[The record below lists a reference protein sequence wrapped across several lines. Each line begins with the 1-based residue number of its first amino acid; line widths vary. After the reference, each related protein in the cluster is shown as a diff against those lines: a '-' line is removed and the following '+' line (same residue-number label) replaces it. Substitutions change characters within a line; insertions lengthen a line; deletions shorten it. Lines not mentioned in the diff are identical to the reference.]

1 MNVLEVDNISKHI
14 GGRPIIRSI
23 SFNIKEGEIFG
34 FLGPNGA
41 GKTTTIRMLTGLI
54 HPNEGKIKIMGHD
67 LKKEREKA
75 LSYVGAVIENP
86 ELYNYLSGREN
97 LMQICRIRKISKAR
111 LEEIIHLVNLEN
123 KINQKV
129 KKYSLGMKQRLGL
142 AASLLSNPKLL
153 ILDEPTNGL
162 DPNGI
167 LQFRDIIRTVTK
179 KYKTSVFISSHIL
192 SEVEQI
198 CSKVA
203 FINKGILQC
212 IESIDNIDYIVE
224 KETFILIPKDI
235 NLAKTLLP
243 NIDLIHHYKVI
254 DNKIYIE
261 IDKNSS
267 HRVIKELI
275 EVNVDIKE
283 FYKEHK
289 VLEER
294 YMELMEGG
302 QL

>member
-34 FLGPNGA
+34 FLGSNGA

-54 HPNEGKIKIMGHD
+54 HPNEGKIKIMGYD

-97 LMQICRIRKISKAR
+97 LMQICRIRKIPKNK
-111 LEEIIHLVNLEN
+111 LEEVIHLVKLEN
-123 KINQKV
+123 RINQKV

-142 AASLLSNPKLL
+142 AAALLSNPKLL

-162 DPNGI
+162 DPNGM
-167 LQFRDIIRTVTK
+167 LEFRDIIRSVTK
-179 KYKTSVFISSHIL
+179 EYKTSVFVSSHIL
-192 SEVEQI
+192 SEIEQI

-203 FINKGILQC
+203 FINKGILQS
-212 IESIDNIDYIVE
+212 IESIDTMEDVVE
-224 KETFILIPKDI
+224 KENFIIIPKDI
-235 NLAKTLLP
+235 NFAKALLA
-243 NIDLIHHYKVI
+243 NIDPIHHYKII
-254 DNKIYIE
+254 DNKIHVE

-267 HRVIKELI
+267 HRVIKEL
-275 EVNVDIKE
+275 VQLNVDIKE
-283 FYKEHK
+283 VYREHK
-289 VLEER
+289 ILEER

>member
-97 LMQICRIRKISKAR
+97 LMQICRIRKISKAK

-267 HRVIKELI
+267 YRVIKELV

>member
-23 SFNIKEGEIFG
+23 SFNIDEGEIFG

-67 LKKEREKA
+67 LRKEREKA
-75 LSYVGAVIENP
+75 LSCVGAVIENP
-86 ELYNYLSGREN
+86 ELYNYLSGKEN
-97 LMQICRIRKISKAR
+97 LKQICRIKKISNAK
-111 LEEIIHLVNLEN
+111 LEETIHLVKLEN

-142 AASLLSNPKLL
+142 AAALLSNPKLL

-167 LQFRDIIRTVTK
+167 LEFRDIVRSVTK
-179 KYKTSVFISSHIL
+179 EFKTSVFISSHIL
-192 SEVEQI
+192 SEIEQI

-203 FINKGILQC
+203 FINKGIIQS
-212 IESIDNIDYIVE
+212 IESIDNMEDIVE
-224 KETFILIPKDI
+224 KETFIIVPKDM
-235 NLAKTLLP
+235 NSTKVLLP
-243 NIDLIHHYKVI
+243 NINLIHHYKII
-254 DNKIYIE
+254 DNKIYAE
-261 IDKNSS
+261 INKNSS
-267 HRVIKELI
+267 YKVIKELV
-275 EVNVDIKE
+275 ELNVDIKE
-283 FYKEHK
+283 IYREHK

>member
-14 GGRPIIRSI
+14 VVRPIIRSI
-23 SFNIKEGEIFG
+23 SFVLKEGEIFG

-54 HPNEGKIKIMGHD
+54 HPNKGTIKIMGHD
-67 LKKEREKA
+67 LEKEREKA

-97 LMQICRIRKISKAR
+97 LMQICRIRKISKIK
-111 LEEIIHLVNLEN
+111 LEEIIHLVKLDN

-142 AASLLSNPKLL
+142 AASLLSNPNLL

-167 LQFRDIIRTVTK
+167 LEFRDIIKSVTK

-203 FINKGILQC
+203 FINKGIIQS
-212 IESIDNIDYIVE
+212 IESIDNMENVVE
-224 KETFILIPKDI
+224 RESFIIIPKDI
-235 NLAKTLLP
+235 NSTKVLLA
-243 NIDLIHHYKVI
+243 NIDPIHNYKII
-254 DNKIYIE
+254 DNKIHIE

-267 HRVIKELI
+267 HRVIKEL
-275 EVNVDIKE
+275 VQLNVDIKE
-283 FYKEHK
+283 LYREHK

-294 YMELMEGG
+294 YMELIEGG
-302 QL
+302 NL